1 MLEIIDLMLKS
12 MDDVDG
18 DRKLNFTAEEEKRRD
33 RGRCLSGG

>member
-18 DRKLNFTAEEEKRRD
+18 DRKLNFAAEEEKMQR
-33 RGRCLSGG
+33 